1 MMPTSPNAVRQT
13 TSKSMNYGDYT
24 RFQGRTLLLLALLA
38 AFSLLT
44 AGCASEPAMQPAPQ
58 AAEPAPV
65 QSEPT
70 KEVRVAPRA
79 PERYTV
85 KKGDTLWDISSMFL
99 EDPWLWPEIWFV
111 NPQIANPH
119 LIYPGDV
126 IILFYYDDQPQLRVE
141 RDGEIYMTTLGT
153 ERLSPK
159 IRTSP
164 IDQAIPTIPIEAIRA
179 FLSQP
184 HIVTEDQY
192 EAAPYILRGQ
202 DGRLLAGAG
211 DHVYV
216 RGLQSGGPERFNIVR
231 IGDEYEDP
239 ETGDFLGWE
248 AMEVAQGVAKRW
260 GDPATVYIERSKRE
274 STKGDRLLPID
285 EDDFNSN
292 IIPHAPE
299 KSVNGYIIDVVDG
312 VSNVGRYQ
320 IVTLNRGEADGL
332 EIGHVLDVY
341 QQGEEVSDD
350 VAGRLS
356 WSVDL
361 PSEKAGSV
369 LVFRVFNEVSFAL
382 VMTSTKEIHTLD
394 MVRNP

>member
-1 MMPTSPNAVRQT
+1 
-13 TSKSMNYGDYT
+13 MNYGDYT